1 MSAQTY
7 TQPAGTAR
15 SFGLQSLGPG
25 ATTAVM
31 LASSLAMGWTGFQPA
46 NDWAGQPPT
55 TQGYQS
61 LGALPAAMA
70 AQDNVA
76 NPIGYNIMKHTS
88 VNQFRLQFPAA
99 DLGAV
104 QDIYDRAVKA
114 FQTASRLSVGI
125 SVEQEEAGPALFLSL
140 DTHGMDF
147 DEQLRHETALRSA
160 IAADSRLAEA
170 KRYLVISVM

>member
-7 TQPAGTAR
+7 SEPTGTAL
-15 SFGLQSLGPG
+15 SFGRQGLGSA
-25 ATTAVM
+25 ATTAAM
-31 LASSLAMGWTGFQPA
+31 LAGTLAMGWPGIQPA
-46 NDWAGQPPT
+46 NDWAWQPPT

-76 NPIGYNIMKHTS
+76 NPIGYNIMKHAS

-99 DLGAV
+99 DLVAV
-104 QDIYDRAVKA
+104 QGIYDLAVKA

-125 SVEQEEAGPALFLSL
+125 SVEQEETGPALFLSL

-147 DEQLRHETALRSA
+147 DDQLQHETALRAA
-160 IAADSRLAEA
+160 IQADDRLAEA

>member
-1 MSAQTY
+1 MSAQTFTKPVY
-7 TQPAGTAR
+7 TASNGA
-15 SFGLQSLGPG
+15 LQSFRYG
-25 ATTAVM
+25 AM
-31 LASSLAMGWTGFQPA
+31 LVSSLAMMGWPGV
-46 NDWAGQPPT
+46 QPPT

-76 NPIGYNIMKHTS
+76 NPIGYKIMNHAS

-99 DLGAV
+99 DLEAV
-104 QDIYDRAVKA
+104 QGIYDLAVKA
-114 FQTASRLSVGI
+114 FQAASRLSAGL
-125 SVEQEEAGPALFLSL
+125 SVEQEETGPALFLSL

-147 DEQLRHETALRSA
+147 DEQLRHETALRAA

>member
-1 MSAQTY
+1 MSTQTY
-7 TQPAGTAR
+7 TQPAYTAR
-15 SFGLQSLGPG
+15 SFGLQSFGQG
-25 ATTAVM
+25 ATTAAM
-31 LASSLAMGWTGFQPA
+31 LVSSLAMGWPGVQPA
-46 NDWAGQPPT
+46 SDWAWRPST
-55 TQGYQS
+55 TQGYQN
-61 LGALPAAMA
+61 LGALPAAIA

-76 NPIGYNIMKHTS
+76 TPIGYNIMNHAS

-99 DLGAV
+99 DIVAV
-104 QDIYDRAVKA
+104 QGIYDLAVQA

-125 SVEQEEAGPALFLSL
+125 SVEQEETGPALFLSL

-160 IAADSRLAEA
+160 IQADGRLAEA